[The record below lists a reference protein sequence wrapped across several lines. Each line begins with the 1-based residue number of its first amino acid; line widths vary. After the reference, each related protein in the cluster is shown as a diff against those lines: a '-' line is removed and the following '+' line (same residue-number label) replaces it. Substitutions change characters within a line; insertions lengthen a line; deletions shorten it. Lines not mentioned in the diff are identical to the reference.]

1 MKKKDFHPQNFRELT
16 GDEAITCTGG
26 SFAYDVGSLL
36 RFVGISGPYGLF
48 TPAAIMDAY
57 ASRCL

>member
-1 MKKKDFHPQNFRELT
+1 MKKIDFHPQNFREMTEEETLT
-16 GDEAITCTGG
+16 STGG
-26 SFAYDVGSLL
+26 SFAYDVGSFL

-57 ASRCL
+57 ASACL